1 MLLLADRNFYSYQLW
16 NAAAATGAHLL
27 WRVKAGTHLPVVA
40 ELPDGSWLTRIPDPR
55 AAQARRHK
63 NGQRRRRG
71 STPGPDTG
79 PLPGITVRV
88 IEYVLTVTAG
98 DGRTRTERYR
108 HITTLT
114 DWRACPAAELAAGYA
129 WRWAIDPGKQGA
141 WHGDIGLIPADK
153 LPQPAAVWHT
163 AVSLV
168 TTSSP
173 AYGTLPGA
181 ILVSLQ
187 RMAIGFA
194 VGGTPAVLL
203 ALVAGLSRLGE
214 NAVDPLLQ
222 IVRMLPLFGL
232 IPVFI
237 VWFGIGE
244 LPKIILIAL
253 GAAIPLY
260 LNTFAGIRGVDAKL
274 AEVGRVQRLTRAE
287 TIRHIV
293 LPGALPQALTGLR
306 QSLGVAWLALV
317 VAEQVNANAGLGFMI
332 SQATQF
338 LRNDVIL
345 VALAV
350 YAVLGLITDALV
362 RLLERRALAWRR
374 GILG

>member
-1 MLLLADRNFYSYQLW
+1 MPDTANAGLVTFSEGRDEAAVLASVAVDGPYTGPAPAPRPRPAARRWRRNRGWYRLIS
-16 NAAAATGAHLL
+16 
-27 WRVKAGTHLPVVA
+27 PA
-40 ELPDGSWLTRIPDPR
+40 ELSSCHS
-55 AAQARRHK
+55 A
-63 NGQRRRRG
+63 
-71 STPGPDTG
+71 
-79 PLPGITVRV
+79 ITA
-88 IEYVLTVTAG
+88 T
-98 DGRTRTERYR
+98 
-108 HITTLT
+108 
-114 DWRACPAAELAAGYA
+114 
-129 WRWAIDPGKQGA
+129 
-141 WHGDIGLIPADK
+141 GLIPADK
-153 LPQPAAVWHT
+153 LPPPTTVWHT

-168 TTSSP
+168 TTNSP
-173 AYGTLPGA
+173 AYGTLQGA
-181 ILVSLQ
+181 MLVSLQ

-194 VGGTPAVLL
+194 VGGTIAVLL

>member
-1 MLLLADRNFYSYQLW
+1 MPETADAGLITLSEGRAETAVLAS
-16 NAAAATGAHLL
+16 AAVDGPFAAP
-27 WRVKAGTHLPVVA
+27 LPA
-40 ELPDGSWLTRIPDPR
+40 P
-55 AAQARRHK
+55 AQAGRR
-63 NGQRRRRG
+63 QRRQWGWYRLI
-71 STPGPDTG
+71 SP
-79 PLPGITVRV
+79 VAV
-88 IEYVLTVTAG
+88 IALWQLLSSA
-98 DGRTRTERYR
+98 
-108 HITTLT
+108 
-114 DWRACPAAELAAGYA
+114 
-129 WRWAIDPGKQGA
+129 
-141 WHGDIGLIPADK
+141 GLIPADK
-153 LPQPAAVWHT
+153 LPPPTTVWHT
-163 AVSLV
+163 AVSLM

-173 AYGTLPGA
+173 AYGTLQGA
-181 ILVSLQ
+181 MLVSLQ

-194 VGGTPAVLL
+194 VGGTIAVLL

-260 LNTFAGIRGVDAKL
+260 LNTFAGIRSVDAKL

>member
-1 MLLLADRNFYSYQLW
+1 MPEAADAGLATLQGGRDEAAGLTSAAVDGPYSGPKP
-16 NAAAATGAHLL
+16 AAAAAWPRRHRGWYRLISPVA
-27 WRVKAGTHLPVVA
+27 VVA
-40 ELPDGSWLTRIPDPR
+40 LWQLLSS
-55 AAQARRHK
+55 A
-63 NGQRRRRG
+63 
-71 STPGPDTG
+71 
-79 PLPGITVRV
+79 
-88 IEYVLTVTAG
+88 
-98 DGRTRTERYR
+98 
-108 HITTLT
+108 
-114 DWRACPAAELAAGYA
+114 
-129 WRWAIDPGKQGA
+129 
-141 WHGDIGLIPADK
+141 GLIPADK
-153 LPQPAAVWHT
+153 LPPPTTVWHT

-168 TTSSP
+168 TSNSP
-173 AYGTLPGA
+173 AYGTLQHA
-181 ILVSLQ
+181 MLVSLE
-187 RMAIGFA
+187 RMAVGFT
-194 VGGTPAVLL
+194 VGGSIAVLL

>member
-1 MLLLADRNFYSYQLW
+1 MPEAADAGLATLQEGRDE
-16 NAAAATGAHLL
+16 AAVLASAAVDGPYTGPASAPAARSRRRHRGWYRLISP
-27 WRVKAGTHLPVVA
+27 VAVVA
-40 ELPDGSWLTRIPDPR
+40 LWQLVSS
-55 AAQARRHK
+55 A
-63 NGQRRRRG
+63 
-71 STPGPDTG
+71 
-79 PLPGITVRV
+79 
-88 IEYVLTVTAG
+88 
-98 DGRTRTERYR
+98 
-108 HITTLT
+108 
-114 DWRACPAAELAAGYA
+114 
-129 WRWAIDPGKQGA
+129 
-141 WHGDIGLIPADK
+141 GLIPADK
-153 LPQPAAVWHT
+153 LPPPTTVWHT

-168 TTSSP
+168 TSNSP
-173 AYGTLPGA
+173 AYGTLQHA
-181 ILVSLQ
+181 MLVSLE
-187 RMAIGFA
+187 RMAIGFT
-194 VGGTPAVLL
+194 VGGSIAVLL

-244 LPKIILIAL
+244 LPKVILIAL

-260 LNTFAGIRGVDAKL
+260 LNTFAGIRSVDAKL

-317 VAEQVNANAGLGFMI
+317 VAEQINANAGLGFMI

-350 YAVLGLITDALV
+350 YAILGLITDALV

>member
-1 MLLLADRNFYSYQLW
+1 MPEAADAGLATLQEGRDE
-16 NAAAATGAHLL
+16 AAVLASAAVDGPYTGPAPAPAARSRRRHRGWYRLISP
-27 WRVKAGTHLPVVA
+27 VAVVA
-40 ELPDGSWLTRIPDPR
+40 LWQLLSS
-55 AAQARRHK
+55 A
-63 NGQRRRRG
+63 
-71 STPGPDTG
+71 
-79 PLPGITVRV
+79 
-88 IEYVLTVTAG
+88 
-98 DGRTRTERYR
+98 
-108 HITTLT
+108 
-114 DWRACPAAELAAGYA
+114 
-129 WRWAIDPGKQGA
+129 
-141 WHGDIGLIPADK
+141 GLIPADK
-153 LPQPAAVWHT
+153 LPPPTTVWHT

-168 TTSSP
+168 TSNSP
-173 AYGTLPGA
+173 AYGTLQHA
-181 ILVSLQ
+181 MLVSLE

-194 VGGTPAVLL
+194 VGGSIAVLL